1 MAQATAPFDPI
12 IDPLNRVVARR
23 RLRALA
29 RLVLACMVSVLA
41 ALVVLALMR
50 RAGYGIDPLPVL
62 LGVGV
67 LTTAIAGTLAWRGRR
82 TTVEEAFFIDRSSGF
97 GEAYGTAVELAARPG
112 SASAPVPAQLMDA
125 VRARAGTIAPAR
137 LVKIV
142 TPGFVLALFAAVGL
156 AAAAWW
162 IAGQPVPPPEEI
174 AVETAA
180 PAEPADAETVSTI
193 AQMLAEDAQ
202 DREDPLLDA
211 IARTLDERAQAAR
224 MEGLTPELQQQI
236 NDLLDQAAAAY
247 GEDTP
252 RWLGDSEGMRLAELE
267 DALAALEAAALG
279 AAPTTLPPD
288 PNRTTSNEI
297 LAPEQG
303 PGLYDARPEL
313 AERYADRQDD
323 EVMGAGG
330 TLTSDQLPTDLGD
343 SASPSEG
350 PALMEPQ
357 RLQSIGSIP
366 VGAALD
372 SGRGLSNAAGLGE
385 QDIQADDA
393 FTQLGAAPGEDMVV
407 SAEPQAG
414 GSRIRIEIVP
424 QTAEDGVNGAA
435 NAIGGQTGSGSTE
448 PVARDFIPSNARD
461 IAARYFE
468 RLDQ

>member
-1 MAQATAPFDPI
+1 
-12 IDPLNRVVARR
+12 
-23 RLRALA
+23 
-29 RLVLACMVSVLA
+29 
-41 ALVVLALMR
+41 
-50 RAGYGIDPLPVL
+50 
-62 LGVGV
+62 
-67 LTTAIAGTLAWRGRR
+67 
-82 TTVEEAFFIDRSSGF
+82 
-97 GEAYGTAVELAARPG
+97 
-112 SASAPVPAQLMDA
+112 
-125 VRARAGTIAPAR
+125 
-137 LVKIV
+137 
-142 TPGFVLALFAAVGL
+142 
-156 AAAAWW
+156 
-162 IAGQPVPPPEEI
+162 
-174 AVETAA
+174 
-180 PAEPADAETVSTI
+180 
-193 AQMLAEDAQ
+193 
-202 DREDPLLDA
+202 
-211 IARTLDERAQAAR
+211 
-224 MEGLTPELQQQI
+224 
-236 NDLLDQAAAAY
+236 
-247 GEDTP
+247 
-252 RWLGDSEGMRLAELE
+252 MRLAELD

-297 LAPEQG
+297 LAPEEG

-372 SGRGLSNAAGLGE
+372 SGRGLSNAAGLGV
-385 QDIQADDA
+385 QDIPADDA
-393 FTQLGAAPGEDMVV
+393 FTQLGAVPGEDMVV

-424 QTAEDGVNGAA
+424 QTAEEGVGGAA
-435 NAIGGQTGSGSTE
+435 NAIGGQTGAGSTE